1 MCLEVY
7 DLKPCQGHGPCN
19 IDCHNGMFDGDI
31 SAFSAFRKFSLAQI
45 LILFNSQ
52 SQSIPCL
59 SLPSTNLSR
68 ALYMGRYV
76 LYNLNLHFFE
86 ERQGI
91 YTIHAYPW
99 LSHGLWWIWV
109 KVLASK
115 RSCNFFSSVTE
126 WVVTDWNLT
135 EWVTVE
141 VLGGL
146 VGESQ
151 TCTCIWYQTFGE
163 PENLQHL
170 IMRYSFK
177 IFKKYPR

>member
-45 LILFNSQ
+45 LILINSQ
-52 SQSIPCL
+52 SQSLPCL
-59 SLPSTNLSR
+59 SLPSTNLSS

-91 YTIHAYPW
+91 YTIHAYP
-99 LSHGLWWIWV
+99 
-109 KVLASK
+109 
-115 RSCNFFSSVTE
+115 
-126 WVVTDWNLT
+126 
-135 EWVTVE
+135 
-141 VLGGL
+141 
-146 VGESQ
+146 
-151 TCTCIWYQTFGE
+151 
-163 PENLQHL
+163 
-170 IMRYSFK
+170 
-177 IFKKYPR
+177 